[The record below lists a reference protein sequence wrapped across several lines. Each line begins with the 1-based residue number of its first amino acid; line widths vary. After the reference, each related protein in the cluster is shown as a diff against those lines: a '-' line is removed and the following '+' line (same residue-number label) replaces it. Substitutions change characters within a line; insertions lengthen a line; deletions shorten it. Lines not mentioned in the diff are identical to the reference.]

1 MDIQEEYKKIS
12 QDLKDFDIAKKIIR
26 RLDDIDAIYSL
37 SDELI
42 VRMETIQELKN
53 KNQRIKKQFQD
64 WMDEG
69 NVITITDIIYGK
81 YYATQDAQ
89 YRNKLKSKSELYNY
103 FIKEFI
109 NV

>member
-69 NVITITDIIYGK
+69 NVITITDIIHAK
-81 YYATQDAQ
+81 YYETQDAQ

>member
-42 VRMETIQELKN
+42 VRMETIQELQN
-53 KNQRIKKQFQD
+53 KNQRIKKQFS
-64 WMDEG
+64 G
-69 NVITITDIIYGK
+69 
-81 YYATQDAQ
+81 
-89 YRNKLKSKSELYNY
+89 
-103 FIKEFI
+103 
-109 NV
+109 

>member
-1 MDIQEEYKKIS
+1 
-12 QDLKDFDIAKKIIR
+12 
-26 RLDDIDAIYSL
+26 
-37 SDELI
+37 
-42 VRMETIQELKN
+42 
-53 KNQRIKKQFQD
+53 
-64 WMDEG
+64 MDEG
-69 NVITITDIIYGK
+69 NVITITDIIDGK